1 MFFIKVKDLTER
13 TNLIAHLKSHGI
25 HAVFHYVPLHSAPAG
40 MKFGTFSGKD
50 TYTTTDS
57 ERLIR
62 LPLYYGI
69 KQEEIESV
77 INTVVEYYD

>member
-1 MFFIKVKDLTER
+1 
-13 TNLIAHLKSHGI
+13 
-25 HAVFHYVPLHSAPAG
+25 

-50 TYTTTDS
+50 TFTTTDS